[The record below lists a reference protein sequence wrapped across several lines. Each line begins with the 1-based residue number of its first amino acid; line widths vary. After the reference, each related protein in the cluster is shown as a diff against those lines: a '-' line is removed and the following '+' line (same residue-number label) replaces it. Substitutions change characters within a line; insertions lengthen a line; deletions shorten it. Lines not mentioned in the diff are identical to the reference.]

1 MVWCDCSLCLMSF
14 YDGKRILPT
23 EFFQLL
29 SERIKRTE
37 HFSWLRNM
45 DALVLMLQEVNPAL
59 HQKRAK

>member
-1 MVWCDCSLCLMSF
+1 MSF